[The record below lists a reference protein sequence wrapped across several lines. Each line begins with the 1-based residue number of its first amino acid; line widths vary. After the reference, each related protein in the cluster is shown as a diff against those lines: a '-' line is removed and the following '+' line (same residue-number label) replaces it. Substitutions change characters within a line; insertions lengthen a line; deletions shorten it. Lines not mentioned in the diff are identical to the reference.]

1 MSDLFT
7 TPVVAKIASGLGGLL
22 GGIGYMFYMKPNNVW
37 DAAVRSSVCTIV
49 SIIGAPFLL
58 QWLGFNRL
66 DWELTLAAG
75 TFIGFVSWTAISYL
89 ARTLLRIEDQK
100 ISGEGYVRHHLDGVN
115 VNIDSKGPARRGRPP
130 KH

>member
-1 MSDLFT
+1 MSDLFS

-22 GGIGYMFYMKPNNVW
+22 GGVGYMFYMKPANVW

-49 SIIGAPFLL
+49 SIIAAPVLV

-66 DWELTLAAG
+66 DWELMLAAG

-89 ARTLLRIEDQK
+89 SRTLLRIEDQK
-100 ISGEGYVRHHLDGVN
+100 LSGEGYVQHHRDGVN
-115 VNIDSKGPARRGRPP
+115 VNIERKKRSSSDK
-130 KH
+130 